1 MKLSKNNPKRMRKNA
16 MALAEVAAGAT
27 LAVIFILLVVD
38 AVVLLYAAFM
48 NDLACRD
55 AARAASKSQLQNP
68 PANATASQIS
78 PLAAQAALYAAQQSL
93 YSHRV
98 NSNFVSNPALF
109 PANNIN
115 YHDNIQ
121 GTSPNIFTSPVPPP
135 AASNIPYVSVTTMV
149 NVKLPMPVN
158 FFGSVMLQGG
168 AQNTIT
174 FYRSYTFPLNNL
186 NPGTTP

>member
-1 MKLSKNNPKRMRKNA
+1 MKLFKNNPKRMRKNA

-48 NDLACRD
+48 NDSACRD
-55 AARAASKSQLQNP
+55 AARAASKAAPQNIP
-68 PANATASQIS
+68 SGYTASQIS
-78 PLAAQAALYAAQQSL
+78 PLAAQAALLASQQSL

-98 NSNFVSNPALF
+98 NNNFVTNPQLF
-109 PANNIN
+109 PANTIN
-115 YHDNIQ
+115 YHDNLQ
-121 GTSPNIFTSPVPPP
+121 GTSPNMFATPVPPP
-135 AASNIPYVSVTTMV
+135 SATNIPYVSVTTMV

-168 AQNTIT
+168 SNNTIT

-186 NPGTTP
+186 NPGVP